1 MTDETKTPFDQNAEP
16 PLNKKA
22 QDENLVGIRAEPA
35 PEVVPQEKYVY
46 KKAISLEGFI
56 CLFLFAAFLVGLSLV
71 MGFSNALNTI
81 FNTAYELLTDVV
93 WYLLALI
100 VLMGAVS
107 GLLNEFGVI
116 SIANKAF
123 SPLMKPIYGMP
134 GATSIAIF
142 TAFMSDNPSILTLG
156 ADKNYARYFKK
167 YQLAALTNIGTAF
180 GMGLIV
186 TVSVLSMNGPNGE
199 SYVLPVVISLFTL
212 ILVSILTTRLMIIKT
227 KKVFGTEA
235 EAVLQGKQKDGLD
248 VLRYRQARQGSVF
261 FRIYSSMLDGG
272 ASGVKIGLGI
282 IPGVLI
288 IATMVLIL
296 TNGKPASGVY
306 TGAAGEGVGLI
317 PLIGGWL
324 MPVLKPL
331 FGFTSPEAIAVPL
344 TALGSAGAAIS
355 IIPDMVQSGLLT
367 PGNVAVITSMCMFW
381 SGYLSTH
388 VSMMDTLNFRE
399 LTGWSILFHT
409 IGGIA
414 AGILSN
420 LLYGLVSLLL

>member
-16 PLNKKA
+16 PLNKNT
-22 QDENLVGIRAEPA
+22 QDETLVGIRAEPA
-35 PEVVPQEKYVY
+35 PEVVPREKYVY

-56 CLFLFAAFLVGLSLV
+56 CLFIFIAFLLGLSLV

-81 FNTAYELLTDVV
+81 FNTAYGLLTDVV

-100 VLMGAVS
+100 VIMGAVS

-156 ADKNYARYFKK
+156 ADPNYARYFKK

-186 TVSVLSMNGPNGE
+186 IVSVLSMSGPNGE
-199 SYVLPVVISLFTL
+199 NYVLPVVVSLTTL
-212 ILVSILTTRLMIIKT
+212 ILVSILVTRLMLWKA
-227 KKVFGTEA
+227 KKVFGVEA
-235 EAVLQGKQKDGLD
+235 EAVQSRQNDGLD

-261 FRIYSSMLDGG
+261 FRVYSSMLDGG
-272 ASGVKIGLGI
+272 ASGVKIGMGI

-324 MPVLKPL
+324 MPILKPL
-331 FGFTSPEAIAVPL
+331 FGFSSPEAIAVPL

-355 IIPDMVQSGLLT
+355 IIPDMVREGLLT
-367 PGNVAVITSMCMFW
+367 PGNIAVIASMCMFW

-409 IGGIA
+409 IGGIT
-414 AGILSN
+414 AGIVAN
-420 LLYGLVSLLL
+420 LLYQLVSLLL